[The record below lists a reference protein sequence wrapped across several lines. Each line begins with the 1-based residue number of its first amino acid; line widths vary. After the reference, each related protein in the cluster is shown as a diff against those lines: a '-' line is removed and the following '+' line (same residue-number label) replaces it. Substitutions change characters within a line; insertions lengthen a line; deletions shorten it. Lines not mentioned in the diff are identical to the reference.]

1 MEQLHQ
7 LADDLRET
15 FDERGYRIGVATG
28 QDPSFRN
35 SRRSQASLTRDLA
48 LDAIREGCGRLGLH
62 CRSGSGG
69 SLEVVTLVGD
79 TYRHHRVLK
88 ATFDKASEAYVI
100 VCRGDN
106 ALLAADDASVYPA
119 ESWVFAYT
127 IGDDGMLDEI
137 FVAKVQGVTD
147 GAMRQLILGPVT
159 LLGSA
164 GTMPPSG
171 FRPADEADL
180 GLDDDEENEG
190 GVGGAV

>member
-119 ESWVFAYT
+119 ES
-127 IGDDGMLDEI
+127 
-137 FVAKVQGVTD
+137 
-147 GAMRQLILGPVT
+147 
-159 LLGSA
+159 
-164 GTMPPSG
+164 
-171 FRPADEADL
+171 
-180 GLDDDEENEG
+180 
-190 GVGGAV
+190 